1 MTAAMKAIR
10 YYGPGDIRVEMI
22 DIPVCADDEIR
33 VKIDACAVCGT
44 DMKAYRH
51 GNRRIKAPMVMGHE
65 FSGVVDTVGAGVSGF
80 SAGERI
86 VMATSVSCGECYYC
100 GNGRRNLCVDI
111 APMGFAYPGGMAE
124 YMTIPA
130 RALRNGHVIKVPDNV
145 RAEHAALSEPLSCA
159 VNSAG
164 NCGIRAGDTVIV
176 VGAGPMGIMNA
187 CVARQFGAAK
197 IILSEI
203 NPERLSQ
210 AEGFGFDV
218 LVNPAREDPGR
229 IVKEHTDGIGADV
242 AIVAAPAAAPQ
253 AQALELV
260 RKGGT
265 VCLFAS
271 LPEGDCMLR
280 INSRTI
286 HYGEI
291 RLVGTSD
298 STGEHVA
305 KAVEMIAGGAVAVDK
320 LATHV
325 VGLDDILEAFELMQS
340 GKALRVVLKP

>member
-10 YYGPGDIRVEMI
+10 YYAPGDIRVEMI
-22 DIPVCADDEIR
+22 DIPGCTDDEIR

-51 GNRRIKAPMVMGHE
+51 GNPRIKAPMVMGHE
-65 FSGVVDTVGAGVSGF
+65 FTGIIDTVGANVGGF
-80 SAGERI
+80 STGERI
-86 VMATSVSCGECYYC
+86 VMATSISCGECYYC
-100 GNGRRNLCVDI
+100 KKGWRNLCVDI
-111 APMGFAYPGGMAE
+111 APMGFGYPGGMAE
-124 YMTIPA
+124 YTTIPA
-130 RALRNGHVIKVPDNV
+130 RALQNGHVIKVPDNV
-145 RAEHAALSEPLSCA
+145 KAEHAALSEPLSCA

-164 NCGIRAGDTVIV
+164 NCDIQDGDTVVV

-197 IILSEI
+197 IILAEI
-203 NPERLSQ
+203 NPERLAQ
-210 AEGFGFDV
+210 AEEFGFDL
-218 LVNPAREDPGR
+218 LVNPAREDLTQ
-229 IVKEHTDGIGADV
+229 IVKDNTDGIGADV
-242 AIVAAPAAAPQ
+242 AIVAAPATAPQ
-253 AQALELV
+253 RQALELV
-260 RKGGT
+260 RKRGT

-271 LPEGDCMLR
+271 LPADNCMLE
-280 INSRTI
+280 INSRII

-305 KAVEMIAGGAVAVDK
+305 KAVEMIAGGTLPAEK
-320 LATHV
+320 LATHML
-325 VGLDDILEAFELMQS
+325 GLDEILEAFELMQS